1 MFLLL
6 NNLIVIFKINVII
19 KEFNRIKHIFR
30 VIKTFNNEIVNN
42 EIFI

>member
-19 KEFNRIKHIFR
+19 KEFNNKHIFR